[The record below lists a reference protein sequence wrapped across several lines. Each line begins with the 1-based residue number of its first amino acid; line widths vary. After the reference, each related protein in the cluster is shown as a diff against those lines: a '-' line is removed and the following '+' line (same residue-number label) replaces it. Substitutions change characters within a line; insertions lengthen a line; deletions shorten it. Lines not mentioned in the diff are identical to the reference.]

1 MFGISKFSCIWNSL
15 KKKIYTENID
25 RLHLLTGYKS
35 DGGGWLCRTR
45 DGWTQPTRVHGK
57 HDSTP

>member
-1 MFGISKFSCIWNSL
+1 MVYQSL
-15 KKKIYTENID
+15 AVFEILFFKIYTENID